1 VIQSLQIL
9 PSLLTMD
16 NSSLILNSKQL
27 TILTYLYRFRF
38 LTSLQLQKLLN
49 DKTLRL
55 TNYHLKILTSQ
66 NYINKHYSRTL
77 GLANQPAVYFLA
89 PRSIKILENTD
100 GITARGLKRIY
111 REKIR
116 SPQFIA
122 HASFIADYYLFLRD
136 DSIKTKLTLY
146 FFTKSDLEVHPYIIH
161 PLPDAYFARVDD
173 KEQIKRYFL
182 EVIEEGTPRFAIR
195 KRVEQYDDYI
205 EEGKFEKVTRHPFP
219 TILFIC
225 PTAAILVYLKKHLER
240 IFEETSLDQ
249 ASVYLASRE
258 QAFAGVWEKIDL
270 ETIDNT

>member
-1 VIQSLQIL
+1 MIQSLQIL

-16 NSSLILNSKQL
+16 NLTYSLISKQL

-38 LTSLQLQKLLN
+38 LTSLQLQKLLT

-89 PRSIKILENTD
+89 PRSIKVLENSE

-122 HASFIADYYLFLRD
+122 HASYIADYYLFLLN
-136 DSIKTKLTLY
+136 DSIKTKQTLH
-146 FFTKSDLEVHPYIIH
+146 FFTKSDLLVHPYIIH
-161 PLPDAYFARVDD
+161 PLPDAYFARVDEK
-173 KEQIKRYFL
+173 KETKRYFV
-182 EVIEEGTPRFAIR
+182 EVIEEGAPRFAIR
-195 KRVEQYDDYI
+195 KRIEQYNNYI
-205 EEGKFEKVTRHPFP
+205 EEGKFEEATGHPFP

-225 PTAAILVYLKKHLER
+225 PTVGILIYLKKHLER
-240 IFEETSLDQ
+240 VYEETSLDQ
-249 ASVYLASRE
+249 TSVYLATRE
-258 QAFAGVWEKIDL
+258 QTFAGVWEQVQAVD
-270 ETIDNT
+270 E